1 MVFSVLW
8 GLSCLHS
15 GGAGAQGSCDQG
27 GGVLGAPAGAIP
39 LVSPVSAG
47 GSPQPFPSF
56 LPFPSHRPLKVE
68 RGRKKSD
75 PIPERRMEKKKGE
88 RATASHHRG
97 EKREGRAPGLV
108 APSLGQGGISG
119 IVPGSFPA
127 LL

>member
-1 MVFSVLW
+1 MLQLVPSPLLAQCQQGVHHNHSP
-8 GLSCLHS
+8 LS
-15 GGAGAQGSCDQG
+15 
-27 GGVLGAPAGAIP
+27 
-39 LVSPVSAG
+39 
-47 GSPQPFPSF
+47 
-56 LPFPSHRPLKVE
+56 FPSHRPLKVE

-119 IVPGSFPA
+119 VVPGSFPA